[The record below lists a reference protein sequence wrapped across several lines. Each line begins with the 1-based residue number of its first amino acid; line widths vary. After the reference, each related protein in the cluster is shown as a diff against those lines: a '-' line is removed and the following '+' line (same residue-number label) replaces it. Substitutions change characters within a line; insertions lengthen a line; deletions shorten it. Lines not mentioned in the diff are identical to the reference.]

1 MFLFVGTLT
10 YGQDLISVDVK
21 IDTDKLI
28 ELLDKKDAKILSL
41 NKEIAIYKKYHDQAV
56 KNLNAANNEADSLYY
71 YKLYYDHSKHVIGPR
86 IIKKI
91 ELMIKKDE

>member
-21 IDTDKLI
+21 VDTDKLI
-28 ELLDKKDAKILSL
+28 ELLDKKDKEIDLMMKNLKILSEAYEE
-41 NKEIAIYKKYHDQAV
+41 KEIE
-56 KNLNAANNEADSLYY
+56 LEEAYGVINSLHH